1 VAAKLTTTNGQLIS
15 AVEHLTGQIR
25 DLKKH
30 LSNGNTNAELESC
43 DLSDSDSELSY
54 VEKRTEIRSASRMLN
69 VASADL
75 LDRVESLLAEKDKLQ
90 MQLEQLKE
98 AGDVSS
104 ESLLEKAV
112 EINGTSVVVAEANG
126 ANPGLMRQLID
137 QIRKQVEPSA
147 ILLLASQGDDKVVLV
162 AGVSRE
168 LVKKGANAGNWVREV
183 APVVGGGGGG
193 KPDMAQAGGKDPAQ
207 IPAAIEKA
215 IAVISEMLK

>member
-1 VAAKLTTTNGQLIS
+1 M
-15 AVEHLTGQIR
+15 TGQIR

-147 ILLLASQGDDKVVLV
+147 VLLLASQGDDKVVLV